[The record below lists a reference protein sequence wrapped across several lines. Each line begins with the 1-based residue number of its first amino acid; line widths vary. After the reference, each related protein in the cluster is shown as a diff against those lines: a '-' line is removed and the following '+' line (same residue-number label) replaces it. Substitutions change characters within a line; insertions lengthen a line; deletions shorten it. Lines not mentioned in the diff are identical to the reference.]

1 VARVHADTAGRFT
14 ISLRPGGYTITARM
28 VGVIGT
34 TASADVTVT
43 AGAVAT
49 VTLTVDSGIR

>member
-1 VARVHADTAGRFT
+1 
-14 ISLRPGGYTITARM
+14 M